1 VATPGG
7 SAGPSARPPAEDQT
21 RLLTILFA
29 DLSGSVAATH
39 GLDPEDAV
47 NRVNQALDLM
57 ARSVT
62 AHGGRV
68 DRYLG
73 DGLLALFGTPRA
85 HEDDPLRAISAA
97 IGIRDAIGAT
107 GLAATVGINTGEVYV
122 GRIGGDA
129 HREYSAMGPVVNL
142 AARLQSKAQAG
153 QILTGEATY
162 RLARRA
168 FGFSPLT
175 LQIKG
180 VPHPVVAYAVEQPLP
195 HPELARGIEGM
206 SAELTGRSGE
216 IARLVEALE
225 GLGSGGRAVAIVG
238 EAGVGKSRLL
248 SELKNRSEATGAR
261 GEPILWLE
269 GRCFESTLSAGYGPF
284 VDLLRSHFAWG
295 IRADPA
301 EREAQVAG
309 ALEAM
314 VSAGNLD
321 AERAGDLEAVLLHLL
336 TAGGGTRRGPL
347 AGASP
352 ELIRDQT
359 FRAVRDLLRALAG
372 RRPVVVVLEDLHWAD
387 TLSIEL
393 AATLLDDLEELPA
406 LMLCV
411 YRPEAGP
418 RIQLVEGALE
428 RLTAERRLRI
438 DLRPLS
444 ADHTRGMLSSLLGEE
459 ALPETWRAAILEK
472 AQGNPFFV
480 EEVVRSLVDGGRIVR
495 ENGGWRVARGRVDL
509 DVPATIQGI
518 VLSRIDR
525 LSAPLKGV
533 LQRASVIGRAFG
545 TELLSAVS
553 EDHLDLEVALRE
565 LEGADLIYLERVAPE
580 EQYSFRHV
588 FTRDTVYRSLLRA
601 RRAALH
607 ATVGEAI
614 ERLYADRL
622 DEHIEELAHHFERS
636 TDDLKAAEYLVRAG
650 EKATAA
656 YSNEEA
662 FAYLERAL
670 ERLDGALPGEREVWA
685 GEVRR
690 RARVCLG
697 DLLERTGRHEEA
709 IAVFQSVLAEMGS
722 KDPPSRAR
730 LLRRIGASLQI
741 QRRFPE
747 SLAAFQEAL
756 DVLAG
761 TPSAGTEDG
770 WRSERLDTV
779 LGKLMLHYFMAA
791 QEEIAS
797 TIAQYRDEFL
807 AHGSLLQRGRLYNVM
822 AVAGLQRERYVAS
835 SETVE
840 SARRA
845 WETIEPSGV
854 LHEAGHARFVHGFA
868 SMWAGRLEDAE
879 RELSATLVLAER
891 IGDVTLESRC
901 VTYLALTHRKKGD
914 VPAARRYARRALEV
928 SEAGG
933 MTEYLAAGHAHL
945 AWAAGREGRWDEAE
959 REGRIALELWEQIG
973 GPYRLFLWMPVW
985 PLLGVAL
992 ARGRLDE
999 IARHARALL
1008 DPERQPMPE
1017 PLRDALEGAVAAA
1030 EREHTN
1036 ARALFSTVADLARP
1050 PGYL

>member
-1 VATPGG
+1 
-7 SAGPSARPPAEDQT
+7 
-21 RLLTILFA
+21 
-29 DLSGSVAATH
+29 
-39 GLDPEDAV
+39 
-47 NRVNQALDLM
+47 
-57 ARSVT
+57 
-62 AHGGRV
+62 
-68 DRYLG
+68 
-73 DGLLALFGTPRA
+73 
-85 HEDDPLRAISAA
+85 
-97 IGIRDAIGAT
+97 
-107 GLAATVGINTGEVYV
+107 
-122 GRIGGDA
+122 
-129 HREYSAMGPVVNL
+129 
-142 AARLQSKAQAG
+142 AARLQSKAEAG
-153 QILTGEATY
+153 QVLIGEATY

-168 FGFSPLT
+168 FGFSPLS

-180 VPHPVVAYAVEQPLP
+180 VPHPVVAYAVGEPLP
-195 HPELARGIEGM
+195 RLELARGIEGL
-206 SAELTGRSGE
+206 SAELTGRAAE
-216 IARLVEALE
+216 IGRLVEALE

-248 SELKNRSEATGAR
+248 SELKSRSEAGAAGDR
-261 GEPILWLE
+261 SDPHLWLE

-295 IRADPA
+295 VREDPE
-301 EREAQVAG
+301 EREARVAG
-309 ALEAM
+309 ALAAM

-321 AERAGDLEAVLLHLL
+321 AERAGDLEPVLLHLL
-336 TAGGGTRRGPL
+336 AAGGGTRRGPL

-352 ELIRDQT
+352 ELIRGQIL
-359 FRAVRDLLRALAG
+359 RAVRDLLRALAAQ
-372 RRPVVVVLEDLHWAD
+372 RPVVVVLEDLHWAD

-393 AATLLDDLEELPA
+393 AATLLDDLEDLPA
-406 LMLCV
+406 FLLCA
-411 YRPEAGP
+411 YRPEAGS
-418 RIQLVEGALE
+418 RIQPLERALE
-428 RLTAERRLRI
+428 RLSAGRRLRI

-444 ADHTRGMLSSLLGEE
+444 PDHTRGMLSSLLGGE

-480 EEVVRSLVDGGRIVR
+480 EEVVRALVDGGRIVR
-495 ENGGWRVARGRVDL
+495 ENGGWRAAPGPVDL
-509 DVPATIQGI
+509 GVPATIQGI

-525 LSAPLKGV
+525 LAEPLKGV
-533 LQRASVIGRAFG
+533 LQRASVIGRVFG
-545 TELLSAVS
+545 SELLSAVA
-553 EDHLDLEVALRE
+553 EDHLDLETALRD

-588 FTRDTVYRSLLRA
+588 FTRDTVYRSLLKA

-607 ATVGEAI
+607 RTVGEAI
-614 ERLYADRL
+614 EHLYADRL
-622 DEHIEELAHHFERS
+622 DEHVEALAHHFEHS
-636 TDDLKAAEYLVRAG
+636 TDDVKAAEYLVRAG

-662 FAYLERAL
+662 FAYLERAQ
-670 ERLDGALPGEREVWA
+670 ERLGALSREHEAWA
-685 GEVRR
+685 REARR
-690 RARVCLG
+690 RARVCFG

-709 IAVFQSVLAEMGS
+709 VAAYQSVLAGMGS
-722 KDPPSRAR
+722 EEPPARAR

-761 TPSAGTEDG
+761 TPPAGAEGG

-797 TIAQYRDEFL
+797 TIDGYRDEFL
-807 AHGSLLQRGRLYNVM
+807 SHGSPLQRGRLYNIM

-840 SARRA
+840 NARRA

-879 RELSATLVLAER
+879 RELSATLSLAER
-891 IGDVTLESRC
+891 IGDITLESRC
-901 VTYLALTHRKKGD
+901 VTYLALTHRKRGD
-914 VPAARRYARRALEV
+914 VPAARRYALRALEV
-928 SEAGG
+928 SQAGG
-933 MTEYLAAGHAHL
+933 MTEYIAASHAHL
-945 AWAAGREGRWDEAE
+945 AWGAGREERWDEAE

-999 IARHARALL
+999 AGRHARVLL

-1017 PLRDALEGAVAAA
+1017 PLRQALEGAAAA
-1030 EREHTN
+1030 AGTEETD
-1036 ARALFSTVADLARP
+1036 ARGLFSTAVDLARP